1 MVKNLPASAGDLGLI
16 SGLGGSSEEG
26 KGKLLQCSCLETPT
40 DSGAWRVQSTGSQR
54 GRHGGASK
62 QQWQRP
68 PALTSQS
75 DPLVCQEL
83 RALCLAVFCEASFP
97 PFKSQRESQGG

>member
-26 KGKLLQCSCLETPT
+26 KGKLLQCSCLETPR
-40 DSGAWRVQSTGSQR
+40 DRGAWQVQSTGSQR
-54 GRHGGASK
+54 GRHDGASK
-62 QQWQRP
+62 QQWQHP

-75 DPLVCQEL
+75 DPLVCQEH
-83 RALCLAVFCEASFP
+83 RALCLAVFCKSSFP
-97 PFKSQRESQGG
+97 PF